1 MGIDLQPEHVV
12 FVPHAFRID
21 NHAAGSD
28 FRSEV
33 AAQGFDVFR
42 RGLNSHHEFRAAIER
57 LARIDADICA
67 AIEDDVAVADAAFA
81 GAVDLPV
88 LLGKIVEYGVG
99 TAIGDP
105 IRTHRGLPPLHA
117 LFPRQQFAVDRK
129 SARGFQLLA
138 QEPVGGNGLRKAASL
153 GATEQEIA
161 GQPGMCVPETASS
174 GSGDGQDDEKDKRE
188 AAGSRHRGR
197 IITRSVL
204 ILVVK

>member
-1 MGIDLQPEHVV
+1 MLCTPGPTMRPRKASRAEFLGIDLQPEHVV

-42 RGLNSHHEFRAAIER
+42 RGLNSHHQFRAAIER

-99 TAIGDP
+99 LPSGIQYVPTGV
-105 IRTHRGLPPLHA
+105 GLPPPCLVPA
-117 LFPRQQFAVDRK
+117 PAVAVDCK

-138 QEPVGGNGLRKAASL
+138 QEPVGWQWTAKGCIPWCDRTRDCGPTGDVCTRNRQQWLRRW
-153 GATEQEIA
+153 
-161 GQPGMCVPETASS
+161 PG
-174 GSGDGQDDEKDKRE
+174 
-188 AAGSRHRGR
+188 
-197 IITRSVL
+197 
-204 ILVVK
+204 